1 MDSLKSEIVTYC
13 IKNSKKRES
22 EGNKNFLRGLFD
34 ICNKAL
40 RESDHRNLAFP
51 SLVKVLDGIF
61 SQYDDAMSQLEQNDD
76 QKIKD
81 LVVILKEFSFKN
93 YIFDKNPNFKNK
105 FDKFKE
111 NDTK

>member
-1 MDSLKSEIVTYC
+1 MDNLKLEIVNYC
-13 IKNSKKRES
+13 IKNSKNS
-22 EGNKNFLRGLFD
+22 KNSKKNLLRGLYD

-40 RESDHRNLAFP
+40 RESDHRNLAFSP
-51 SLVKVLDGIF
+51 LVKVVDDIF
-61 SQYDDAMSQLEQNDD
+61 SQYDDAMSQLEQNND

-81 LVVILKEFSFKN
+81 LAVILKEFSFKN

-105 FDKFKE
+105 YDKFKE